1 MNSFLP
7 PYHHQSAPIHHQP
20 VGSMMVDPKFPPA
33 EEYSQSNYTNSDY
46 YHTHNPGLHQ
56 YSGYH
61 HQPTTTPYGSMPPLH
76 GTNTH
81 HPNLVT
87 PNNYN
92 YNNYYLPSH
101 GVHHN
106 HNHLAEPPP
115 EHSACAAEF
124 DDAEHAVVGGLAE
137 ERLAVPDAVPGD
149 VIHGAPGEPALVAGH
164 PLDGSESSDEDEE
177 LDEDD
182 MDLMHDGSP
191 LMIDENSESG
201 DRVIYPWMKKIHVAG
216 VANGSFQPGMEPKR
230 QRTAYTRHQI
240 LELEKEF
247 HFNRYLTRR
256 RRIEIAHTL
265 CLSERQIKIWFQ
277 NRRMKWKKDN
287 KLPNTKNVRRKNGTT
302 TASGKKNSRS
312 KKKASPITEL
322 NNVTSSISVD
332 DMSQN
337 NSQYNDHHLVPE
349 SPESALMNLHG
360 ISPSSPNLTP
370 LNSHLAPLTPSS
382 LHSNMSNINTSQ
394 AIPIKSDYGLTPL

>member
-106 HNHLAEPPP
+106 HNHLAEPPIQNTP
-115 EHSACAAEF
+115 PVLQSSTTPNMMSSEDSPKNGSPCQMQSPVTSSMVHQENLHSSQ
-124 DDAEHAVVGGLAE
+124 
-137 ERLAVPDAVPGD
+137 
-149 VIHGAPGEPALVAGH
+149 GH

-216 VANGSFQPGMEPKR
+216 VGE
-230 QRTAYTRHQI
+230 
-240 LELEKEF
+240 
-247 HFNRYLTRR
+247 
-256 RRIEIAHTL
+256 
-265 CLSERQIKIWFQ
+265 
-277 NRRMKWKKDN
+277 
-287 KLPNTKNVRRKNGTT
+287 
-302 TASGKKNSRS
+302 
-312 KKKASPITEL
+312 
-322 NNVTSSISVD
+322 
-332 DMSQN
+332 
-337 NSQYNDHHLVPE
+337 
-349 SPESALMNLHG
+349 
-360 ISPSSPNLTP
+360 
-370 LNSHLAPLTPSS
+370 
-382 LHSNMSNINTSQ
+382 
-394 AIPIKSDYGLTPL
+394 